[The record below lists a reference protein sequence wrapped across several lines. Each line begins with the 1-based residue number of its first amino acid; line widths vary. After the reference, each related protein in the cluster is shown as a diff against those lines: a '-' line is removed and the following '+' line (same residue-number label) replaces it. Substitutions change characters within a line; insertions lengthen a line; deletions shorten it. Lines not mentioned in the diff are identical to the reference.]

1 MTQKGNK
8 GGRDGDPDRIP
19 DEDIGALAD
28 SNGAHTHH
36 NLTPFSGLPL
46 TKHQPTLWGSSLYVK
61 AEPPPAVFKIL
72 RL

>member
-36 NLTPFSGLPL
+36 NLTPFSGRLSMFLQILHFVLPSGL
-46 TKHQPTLWGSSLYVK
+46 PFKTIISLG
-61 AEPPPAVFKIL
+61 FLIG
-72 RL
+72 R